1 MSWRPNLGKALAIG
15 VTVGLAQYAL
25 QTQAKAADLGS
36 DCCADLEARVAE
48 LEATTVRKGNRKVS
62 LELSGQID
70 KILLFWN
77 DGKQSDVYVTD
88 NAYST
93 SRFRMRGSAQMA
105 PDWRAGFYLEWEARD
120 ASSNLVDQTTEQN
133 RNLETSLRARQEN
146 VFVESEY
153 FGRVTLGLQNTAT
166 KDLTL
171 INLGGGLSD
180 PENYHAASFFIR
192 DNTLPLSSWVS
203 VTGFAAPTTAGALPN
218 STRLVAPTLQS
229 TNNTL
234 NAPNPATAISA
245 ITAFSVGGLNW
256 LNLTNA
262 MDSQRQEAVRFDTVS
277 FWGFLASVAWGQN
290 DFWDV
295 ALRYQKEWNSIR
307 FAGGVGYQWWGERS
321 LTQGAPFATNDIFLG
336 SNQSNQPNTFAGPS
350 GGVPGSMLRPTSSNV
365 FGGETGSV
373 NSKIEV
379 VEGNFSAM
387 HIPTGLYVTFSAGT
401 RHIDNPAVP
410 QLYKDAT
417 YYYTQWGIT
426 KRFLPMGAT
435 TFYGEYGNYD
445 NYAAS
450 AVYFQT
456 WSTSTGRTLS
466 TTRVLDSN
474 VNRWGAGFAQ
484 AFDSAALE
492 IFGNFLHYDAD
503 ITTTSNLTPST
514 SSAAATTG
522 FTTRED
528 RAPMSWDA
536 FYTGARLKF

>member
-1 MSWRPNLGKALAIG
+1 MSWGLNGRALAI
-15 VTVGLAQYAL
+15 VAAAGLAHLAA
-25 QTQAKAADLGS
+25 QTPATAADLGT

-62 LELSGQID
+62 VELSGQVD
-70 KILLFWN
+70 KILLFWD
-77 DGKQSDVYVTD
+77 DGKQADVYVAD
-88 NAYST
+88 NLYSS

-120 ASSNLVDQTTEQN
+120 ASSGLVDQTTEQN
-133 RNLETSLRARQEN
+133 RNKETSLRVRQEN

-180 PENYHAASFFIR
+180 PENYYAASFFIR
-192 DNTLPLSSWVS
+192 DDTLPLSSWVG
-203 VTGFAAPTTAGALPN
+203 VTGFTAPTTAGALPN
-218 STRLVAPTLQS
+218 STRLVSPTLQT

-234 NAPNPATAISA
+234 NVANPATAVTG

-262 MDSQRQEAVRFDTVS
+262 MDSQRQEVIRYDTIS

-290 DFWDV
+290 DFWDI

-307 FAGGVGYQWWGERS
+307 IAGGVGYQWWGERS
-321 LTQGAPFATNDIFLG
+321 LTQGAPFATNIIFLG
-336 SNQSNQPNTFAGPS
+336 SDQSNQPNTFAGPS
-350 GGVPGSMLRPTSSNV
+350 GGVANSMLRSTTANI
-365 FGGETGSV
+365 FGGDTGNI

-379 VEGNFSAM
+379 VEGNISAM
-387 HIPTGLYVTFSAGT
+387 HVPTGVYATLSAGT

-410 QLYKDAT
+410 SLYKDAT
-417 YYYTQWGIT
+417 YVYTQWGIT
-426 KRFLPMGAT
+426 HRFIPIGAT
-435 TFYGEYGNYD
+435 TVYGEYGNYD

-456 WSTSTGRTLS
+456 WSVATGLTQS
-466 TTRVLDSN
+466 TTRVVDSN
-474 VNRWGAGFAQ
+474 VNRWGLGFSQ
-484 AFDSAALE
+484 AFDSAAME
-492 IFGNFLHYDAD
+492 IFSNFIHYDAA
-503 ITTTSNLTPST
+503 ITTTTNPNPGT
-514 SSAAATTG
+514 SAAAATTG
-522 FTTRED
+522 FTTHEERS
-528 RAPMSWDA
+528 PMSWDA

>member
-1 MSWRPNLGKALAIG
+1 MKWRLERRCRLAMA
-15 VTVGLAQYAL
+15 VAAGLAMYGFQLSAS
-25 QTQAKAADLGS
+25 AADLGS

-77 DGKQSDVYVTD
+77 DGKQADVYVTD
-88 NAYST
+88 NSYSST
-93 SRFRMRGSAQMA
+93 RFRMRGSAQMA
-105 PDWRAGFYLEWEARD
+105 PDWRAGFYLEWETRD

-133 RNLETSLRARQEN
+133 RNLETALRARQEN

-153 FGRVTLGLQNTAT
+153 FGRLTLGLQNTAT
-166 KDLTL
+166 KDITL

-192 DNTLPLSSWVS
+192 DNTLPLSSWVGA
-203 VTGFAAPTTAGALPN
+203 TGFTAPTTAGALPN
-218 STRLVAPTLQS
+218 STRLVSPVLQT
-229 TNNTL
+229 TNTTPNV
-234 NAPNPATAISA
+234 PNPTPVSA
-245 ITAFSVGGLNW
+245 VTAFSVGGLNW

-262 MDSQRQEAVRFDTVS
+262 MDSQRQEAIRYDTIS

-307 FAGGVGYQWWGERS
+307 IAGGVGYQWWGERS

-350 GGVPGSMLRPTSSNV
+350 AGVPGSMLRPSSANV
-365 FGGETGSV
+365 FGGETGTT

-379 VEGNFSAM
+379 VEGNISAM
-387 HIPTGLYVTFSAGT
+387 HIPTGLYATFSAGT

-410 QLYKDAT
+410 SLYKDAT
-417 YYYTQWGIT
+417 YYYAQWGIT
-426 KRFLPMGAT
+426 KRFLPVGAT

-456 WSTSTGRTLS
+456 WSAATGFTQS
-466 TTRVLDSN
+466 TTRVVDSN

-484 AFDSAALE
+484 AFDSSALE
-492 IFGNFLHYDAD
+492 IFGNFLHYDAS
-503 ITTTSNLTPST
+503 ITTTSNLTPSR
-514 SSAAATTG
+514 SSAAATAG
-522 FTTRED
+522 FTTREE